1 MRATSMMTAATAVL
15 AAGLVA
21 APVVAGPREALAAAA
36 FTAPTPAAALTQVN
50 AVQAAADAILA
61 KDPANRDAQIYHA
74 MAIGYR
80 AKLTK
85 SRAGALEAHALFE
98 KLAAAD
104 PHDPQTQAL
113 VGGWHLDAIDSL
125 GGFMA
130 KTVLGAKR
138 ELGLAAIDRAAAL
151 GGSQATY
158 PALAAMMRIRLDPA
172 DLATS
177 RGLAEAAGRAPA
189 PSPLDRLLQRDAA
202 ALLVPL
208 RAGDGKTAA
217 TLARRMLPFGRIL

>member
-1 MRATSMMTAATAVL
+1 MRTMNMTTAATAAL
-15 AAGLVA
+15 AIAVSA
-21 APVVAGPREALAAAA
+21 VPAHAGPREALAAAA
-36 FTAPTPAAALTQVN
+36 FTAPTPAAALEQVN
-50 AVQAAADAILA
+50 AVQAVADATLA
-61 KDPANRDAQIYHA
+61 KDPGNRDAQIYHA

-85 SRAGALEAHALFE
+85 SRSGALEAHALFE

-104 PHDPQTQAL
+104 PRDPQTQAL

-125 GGFMA
+125 GAFMA
-130 KTVLGAKR
+130 HTVLGARR

-151 GGSQATY
+151 GGSEATY

-172 DLATS
+172 DLTAV
-177 RGLAEAAGRAPA
+177 RALAETAGRASA
-189 PSPLDRLLQRDAA
+189 TTPLDRLLQRDAA

-208 RAGDGKTAA
+208 RAGDGKAA
-217 TLARRMLPFGRIL
+217 SALARKMLPFGRIL